1 MNGNKNGG
9 KKMYKRKFNLSVRSI
24 WSRKWENLGIEE
36 FNAIDNEFWDKKGNE
51 KNSFIR
57 SE

>member
-1 MNGNKNGG
+1 
-9 KKMYKRKFNLSVRSI
+9 MYKRKFNLSVRSI